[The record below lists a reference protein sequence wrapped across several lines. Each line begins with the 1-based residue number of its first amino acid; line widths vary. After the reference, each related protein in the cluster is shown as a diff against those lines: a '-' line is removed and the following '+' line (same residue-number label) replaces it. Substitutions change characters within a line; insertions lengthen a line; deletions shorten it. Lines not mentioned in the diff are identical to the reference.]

1 MKKKLALLLAAL
13 LITGCGNNSNQNKQN
28 YSNSNTT
35 NQTNNNDNNNST
47 NTGTGDNTN
56 TNKGT
61 GTGTEDN
68 SQGNNNNQGNG
79 EGTNT
84 GTGEGSNTGSG
95 EGTNTGGDN
104 TQGKKTYEDVSIKDS
119 YVNPGFPNDYK
130 YKEDLMAEGKYGE
143 TFALNDTLKLGFN
156 SIAKHYYTGEFT
168 NKLPDPKT
176 TVSNFDDLVYVFEYC
191 GFYGI
196 KRFNVKFDSGYSF
209 VAASKEFNKA
219 FWASRML
226 SQTAG
231 FEYANV
237 AYSSYDLTFI
247 YNEFAC
253 TAISKAVFSTSA
265 VNPYKITS
273 TEGKFIEDIPYTPTK
288 GDLDVQNSD
297 QLIYAIENGYNP
309 KMVKD
314 SRVDLIY
321 RKACYLLTHTITDNM
336 NDIQKIYVVND
347 TIFNIADYDSP
358 ADDIACGILTDSQ
371 LEAKFPAALAS
382 TFVSFFAD
390 GPLLYGGGTCAGFA
404 KAQAL
409 MFALLN
415 IKHQRVTGGN
425 VVLEDTIY
433 SKNAEEG
440 YWYHEYNYYI
450 DSNDK
455 YYICDITY
463 SCGGNIAS
471 INEQSYRFPIRPI
484 CAAFTREYWGQC
496 YDPKGIFNDLVK
508 VYKNSSLGTEN
519 LEYYK
524 QVMVSGNTS
533 MYVTDYASIKAAV
546 AAGKEAINAY
556 KAKNNITTPQMYLL
570 SFFTDVNTAGA
581 AMDFMNGSSQVYDEE
596 CDVIAWY
603 WGHYS
608 YGLHYFLYM

>member
-13 LITGCGNNSNQNKQN
+13 LITGCWGNSNKNKQNNSNN
-28 YSNSNTT
+28 NST
-35 NQTNNNDNNNST
+35 NQTNNTST
-47 NTGTGDNTN
+47 NNGTGTGDNTN
-56 TNKGT
+56 TNQGT
-61 GTGTEDN
+61 GTG
-68 SQGNNNNQGNG
+68 NNNQGNNNQGSG

-84 GTGEGSNTGSG
+84 GNGEGGNSGSG
-95 EGTNTGGDN
+95 EGTNTGTGGDN
-104 TQGKKTYEDVSIKDS
+104 TQGKKTYEDVSIKDTF
-119 YVNPGFPNDYK
+119 VDPGFSSDYK
-130 YKEDLMAEGKYGE
+130 YKEDLISQKEYGQ
-143 TFALNDTLKLGFN
+143 TIVLNDALKAQFN
-156 SIAKHYYTGEFT
+156 SVAKHYYEGTFT

-176 TVSNFDDLVYVFEYC
+176 TVSNFEELVYVFEYC

-196 KRFNVKFDSGYSF
+196 KNFNVKFDNTYSL
-209 VAASKEFNKA
+209 VAASKEFNRA
-219 FWASRML
+219 YWASRML

-231 FEYANV
+231 FDFANG
-237 AYSSYDLTFI
+237 ANSSYDLTFI
-247 YNEFAC
+247 YNEFAA
-253 TAISKAVFSTSA
+253 TAINKEVNSLSA
-265 VNPYKITS
+265 VNPYKITA
-273 TEGKFIEDIPYTPTK
+273 TEGKYIEEIPYTPTK
-288 GDLDVQNSD
+288 GDLDVCNSD
-297 QLIYAIENGYNP
+297 QLIFAIENGFNP

-336 NDIQKIYVVND
+336 NDIQKIYVVTD
-347 TIFNIADYDSP
+347 TIFNEADYDME

-382 TFVSFFAD
+382 TFASFYAD
-390 GPLLYGGGTCAGFA
+390 GPLLYGAGTCAGFA

-415 IKHQRVTGGN
+415 IKHLRVTGGN
-425 VVLEDTIY
+425 VTLEDTIY

-450 DSNDK
+450 DNNDK
-455 YYICDITY
+455 YYICDVTY
-463 SCGGNIAS
+463 SSGGNIAS

-484 CAAFTREYWGQC
+484 CAGLTREYWGRS
-496 YDPKGIFNDLVK
+496 YDPDGIFNDLVK

-524 QVMVSGNTS
+524 QVIVSGNTS

-556 KAKNNITTPQMYLL
+556 KSKNNITTQQFYLL
-570 SFFTDVNTAGA
+570 SFFTDVNTTETV
-581 AMDFMNGSSQVYDEE
+581 MDFMNGSSQVYDEE

>member
-28 YSNSNTT
+28 NSNSNTT
-35 NQTNNNDNNNST
+35 NQTNNDNNNST
-47 NTGTGDNTN
+47 NTGTVDNQNTNQGSGTGDNNQGN
-56 TNKGT
+56 TNQNNGD
-61 GTGTEDN
+61 GS
-68 SQGNNNNQGNG
+68 SQGNGENQNQGNG
-79 EGTNT
+79 E
-84 GTGEGSNTGSG
+84 
-95 EGTNTGGDN
+95 N
-104 TQGKKTYEDVSIKDS
+104 TQEKKTYDDVSINDT
-119 YVNPGFPNDYK
+119 YVNPGFPNNYE
-130 YKEDLMAEGKYGE
+130 YREDLMDKGEYG
-143 TFALNDTLKLGFN
+143 DPIKLKDVLSLEFN
-156 SIAKHYYTGEFT
+156 SIAKHYYEGTFI
-168 NKLPDPKT
+168 NKLPNPKS
-176 TVSNFDDLVYVFEYC
+176 TVSNFDELAYVFEYC

-196 KRFNVKFDSGYSF
+196 ESFNVKFDSAYSF
-209 VAASKEFNKA
+209 EAAEKEFNKA
-219 FWASRML
+219 YWASRML

-231 FEYANV
+231 FNFTSGAN
-237 AYSSYDLTFI
+237 SSFDITFI
-247 YNEFAC
+247 YNEFAG
-253 TAISKAVFSTSA
+253 TAISKEVFSTSA

-309 KMVKD
+309 KMIKD

-371 LEAKFPAALAS
+371 LEVRFPAALAS

-463 SCGGNIAS
+463 SCGGNIVNIS
-471 INEQSYRFPIRPI
+471 GENYRFPIRPI

-496 YDPKGIFNDLVK
+496 YDPNGIFNDLVK

-524 QVMVSGNTS
+524 QIMISGNTS

-546 AAGKEAINAY
+546 NAGKDAINAY
-556 KAKNNITTPQMYLL
+556 KAKNNINDSQLYLL
-570 SFFTDVNTAGA
+570 SFCTDVTGDDC
-581 AMDFMNGSSQVYDEE
+581 MEFMNGADQVFSEE
-596 CDVIAWY
+596 CDIIAWCWY
-603 WGHYS
+603 HYA
-608 YGLHYFLYM
+608 YGAHYFLYM